1 MARKKTLRQRRRPTD
16 WIFQAEW
23 LAFLFEDFETLE
35 GWNLSEEKKRFIQEF
50 VPGKQVTLSHL
61 IANPDAILFNKLGLT
76 EVGALGI
83 LTLTPSETV
92 IIAGD
97 LATKAANV
105 SIGFLD
111 RFTGSLVLVGS
122 VSEVEMAMQAINQFL
137 SEHLGYTSAA
147 ITKS

>member
-1 MARKKTLRQRRRPTD
+1 M
-16 WIFQAEW
+16 
-23 LAFLFEDFETLE
+23 
-35 GWNLSEEKKRFIQEF
+35 SEEKQRFIQEF

-61 IANPDAILFNKLGLT
+61 IANPDPEMFEKLGIQQA
-76 EVGALGI
+76 GALGI

-111 RFTGSLVLVGS
+111 RFTGSLVIVGS
-122 VSEVEMAMQAINQFL
+122 VSEVDMAMQEINRFL
-137 SEHLGYTSAA
+137 SEGLGYTPSR

>member
-1 MARKKTLRQRRRPTD
+1 MT
-16 WIFQAEW
+16 
-23 LAFLFEDFETLE
+23 
-35 GWNLSEEKKRFIQEF
+35 EEKKRFIQEF
-50 VPGKQVTLSHL
+50 VPGKQVTLSHI
-61 IANPDAILFNKLGLT
+61 IANPDVDMFDKLGLQQT
-76 EVGALGI
+76 GAIGI

-97 LATKAANV
+97 LATKAAHV

-122 VSEVEMAMQAINQFL
+122 VSEVEMALGHINEFL
-137 SEHLGYTSAA
+137 AGQLGYTSAR

>member
-1 MARKKTLRQRRRPTD
+1 MQ
-16 WIFQAEW
+16 
-23 LAFLFEDFETLE
+23 
-35 GWNLSEEKKRFIQEF
+35 EEKKRFIQEF

-61 IANPDAILFNKLGLT
+61 IANPDADLFQKLGIA
-76 EVGALGI
+76 ESGAIGI

-111 RFTGSLVLVGS
+111 RFTGSLVLIGS
-122 VSEVEMAMQAINQFL
+122 VSEVEVAMHHINDFL
-137 SEHLGYTSAA
+137 YAQLGYTAA
-147 ITKS
+147 RITKS

>member
-1 MARKKTLRQRRRPTD
+1 MQ
-16 WIFQAEW
+16 
-23 LAFLFEDFETLE
+23 
-35 GWNLSEEKKRFIQEF
+35 EEKKRFIQEF

-61 IANPDAILFNKLGLT
+61 IANPDDDLFNKLGIT
-76 EVGALGI
+76 QAGSIGI

-92 IIAGD
+92 IIAAD

-122 VSEVEMAMQAINQFL
+122 VSEVEMAMQQINVFL
-137 SEHLGYTSAA
+137 SAQLGYTSSR

>member
-1 MARKKTLRQRRRPTD
+1 M
-16 WIFQAEW
+16 
-23 LAFLFEDFETLE
+23 
-35 GWNLSEEKKRFIQEF
+35 GEEKEKQRFIQEF

-61 IANPDAILFNKLGLT
+61 IANPDADMFEKLGIQQS
-76 EVGALGI
+76 GALGI

-97 LATKAANV
+97 RATKAANV

-122 VSEVEMAMQAINQFL
+122 VSEVETALYEINQFL
-137 SEHLGYTSAA
+137 RDVLSFTPSEM
-147 ITKS
+147 TKS

>member
-1 MARKKTLRQRRRPTD
+1 M
-16 WIFQAEW
+16 
-23 LAFLFEDFETLE
+23 
-35 GWNLSEEKKRFIQEF
+35 SEEKQRFIQEF

-61 IANPDAILFNKLGLT
+61 IANPDPDLFAKLGIQ
-76 EVGALGI
+76 EAGALGI

-111 RFTGSLVLVGS
+111 RFTGSLVIVGS
-122 VSEVEMAMQAINQFL
+122 VSEVEMAMLEINRFL
-137 SEHLGYTSAA
+137 AEQLGYTASR

>member
-1 MARKKTLRQRRRPTD
+1 M
-16 WIFQAEW
+16 
-23 LAFLFEDFETLE
+23 
-35 GWNLSEEKKRFIQEF
+35 SEEKKRFIQEF

-61 IANPDAILFNKLGLT
+61 IANPDPDMFTKLGIQ
-76 EVGALGI
+76 ESGALGI

-97 LATKAANV
+97 IATKAASV

-111 RFTGSLVLVGS
+111 RFTGSLVIVGS
-122 VSEVEMAMQAINQFL
+122 VSEVEMAMAEVNRFL
-137 SEHLGYTSAA
+137 SEILSYSTCS

>member
-1 MARKKTLRQRRRPTD
+1 MQ
-16 WIFQAEW
+16 
-23 LAFLFEDFETLE
+23 
-35 GWNLSEEKKRFIQEF
+35 EEKKRFIQEF

-61 IANPDAILFNKLGLT
+61 IANPDADLFAKLGIAQA
-76 EVGALGI
+76 GSIGI

-92 IIAGD
+92 IIASD

-122 VSEVEMAMQAINQFL
+122 VSEVEMAMQQINAFL
-137 SEHLGYTSAA
+137 TEQLGYTPSR